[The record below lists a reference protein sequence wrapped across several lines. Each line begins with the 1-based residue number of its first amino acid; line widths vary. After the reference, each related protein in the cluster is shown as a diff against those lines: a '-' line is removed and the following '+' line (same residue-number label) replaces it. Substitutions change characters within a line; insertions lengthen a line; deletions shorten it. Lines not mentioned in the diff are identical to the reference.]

1 MGNLTEKQAE
11 YLPYFV
17 MLDLM
22 QESGQMNMFGAPAKL
37 REIHPGLGRR
47 QAVDVV
53 SEWMKTK
60 TVASDEQIVPQAIFA
75 LDQRS
80 VGRGFFIISSIVL
93 LSGKVKKFLKINLTI
108 G

>member
-1 MGNLTEKQAE
+1 MTNLTEKQAE

-53 SEWMKTK
+53 SEWMKSK
-60 TVASDEQIVPQAIFA
+60 TVGGNDDS
-75 LDQRS
+75 
-80 VGRGFFIISSIVL
+80 
-93 LSGKVKKFLKINLTI
+93 
-108 G
+108 